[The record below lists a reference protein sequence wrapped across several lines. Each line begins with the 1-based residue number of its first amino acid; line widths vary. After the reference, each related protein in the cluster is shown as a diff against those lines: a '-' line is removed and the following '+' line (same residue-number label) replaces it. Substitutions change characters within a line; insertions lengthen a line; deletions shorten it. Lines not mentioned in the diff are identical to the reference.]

1 MTPAITAIDVPSSSR
16 IRRELQGADFHD
28 SYEASIAHNGR
39 SALEIYLQVIA
50 KTPSWINVLMTIR
63 NRVASILGLKNLGH
77 LGALD
82 QTKLPSAY
90 RVGDHVG
97 IFSLL
102 SVSEDEIVLGDF
114 DKHLNVRVS
123 ICKLVH
129 DGRETVA
136 ATTVVHINNLLGR
149 IYMLF
154 VVPFHRRLVPA
165 VLEQVAGARA
175 DA

>member
-1 MTPAITAIDVPSSSR
+1 MTPAVTAIDVPPSSR
-16 IRRELQGADFHD
+16 IHRELQGADFFD
-28 SYEASIAHNGR
+28 AYEAAIVHDGR
-39 SALEIYLQVIA
+39 SALEIYLRVVA
-50 KTPSWINVLMTIR
+50 RTPSWINALMTIR

-102 SVSEDEIVLGDF
+102 SVSEEEVILGDF

-123 ICKLVH
+123 ICKLVR
-129 DGRETVA
+129 DGHEAVA
-136 ATTVVHINNLLGR
+136 ATTVVHVNNLLGR

-154 VVPFHRRLVPA
+154 VVPFHRRIVPA
-165 VLEQVAGARA
+165 VLEQAARGRA